1 MIAPARKVGRKF
13 QNPVETRVGGF
24 GMIPKVLKLYLTNKE
39 ERVPRKALGPFSTD
53 ARIYQR
59 PPASGLRVT
68 WMGHSSF
75 LIEMDGVRLLVD
87 PVWDLRASPLSWL
100 GPKRFFAAPLPLEDL
115 PALDAVLISHD
126 HYDHLGK
133 QTIQKLAR
141 LETAGRAQWVTSLGV
156 GRRLR
161 GFGVEATHIVE
172 LDWTQS
178 TTVTSVNGDP
188 LTITALPA
196 RHFSGRGVR
205 DRFETLWSSFVL
217 KGDRHNVY
225 FGADS
230 GVWDGFAEIA
240 KEYGPFDLTM
250 LEIGAYN
257 ELWKSIHMGPD
268 GAAEAFAAMGAAGLL
283 MPIHWG
289 LFELAPHGWRQPM
302 ERIVQLADKQGF
314 KLWAPEPGVPTEVV
328 LGQDRRSGWWR

>member
-1 MIAPARKVGRKF
+1 MLKSAQKVGRKL
-13 QNPVETRVGGF
+13 QNPVQTRVGGL

-87 PVWDLRASPLSWL
+87 PVWDERASPLQWL
-100 GPKRFFAAPLPLEDL
+100 GPKRFFAPPLRLDEL
-115 PALDAVLISHD
+115 PVLDGVLISHD

-141 LETAGRAQWVTSLGV
+141 LGPAAQAQWVTSLGV

-161 GFGVEATHIVE
+161 GFGVEAARIVE
-172 LDWTQS
+172 LDWMQS
-178 TTVTSVNGDP
+178 VTVTGTSGER
-188 LTITALPA
+188 LTINALPA

-217 KGDRHNVY
+217 KGERHTVY
-225 FGADS
+225 FGGDS
-230 GVWDGFAEIA
+230 GMWDGFAESGRQ
-240 KEYGPFDLTM
+240 YGPFDLTM
-250 LEIGAYN
+250 LEIGAYH
-257 ELWKSIHMGPD
+257 ELWKSIH
-268 GAAEAFAAMGAAGLL
+268 
-283 MPIHWG
+283 
-289 LFELAPHGWRQPM
+289 
-302 ERIVQLADKQGF
+302 
-314 KLWAPEPGVPTEVV
+314 
-328 LGQDRRSGWWR
+328 LGTC